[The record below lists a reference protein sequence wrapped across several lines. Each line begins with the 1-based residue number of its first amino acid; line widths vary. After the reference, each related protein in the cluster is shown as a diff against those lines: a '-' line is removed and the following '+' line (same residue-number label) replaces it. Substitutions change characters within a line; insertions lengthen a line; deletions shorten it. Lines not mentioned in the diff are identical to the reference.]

1 MVSVFAPESGG
12 QEPQASGFP
21 NSLSSPL
28 LSVPDDELFC
38 LFPCCGHLSGEN
50 PGRGT
55 PINRDPCGV
64 GFGGQSLAGAVTMGK
79 GHCRVRDWGFGLGTS
94 SEAHGCVPKDARG
107 GTMGPAS
114 EVPTQFVTS
123 EGLFRFEGF

>member
-1 MVSVFAPESGG
+1 
-12 QEPQASGFP
+12 
-21 NSLSSPL
+21 
-28 LSVPDDELFC
+28 
-38 LFPCCGHLSGEN
+38 
-50 PGRGT
+50 
-55 PINRDPCGV
+55 
-64 GFGGQSLAGAVTMGK
+64 MGK